1 MMPPETATVCTGFC
15 VEMSRDVLPSI
26 RSHRQDR
33 SGNVPGDTG
42 FQFGHLMVEDLEVV
56 GVVSDARYRSL
67 AQPPEPAMYVSSEQ
81 FIDRRR
87 TG

>member
-1 MMPPETATVCTGFC
+1 
-15 VEMSRDVLPSI
+15 
-26 RSHRQDR
+26 
-33 SGNVPGDTG
+33 
-42 FQFGHLMVEDLEVV
+42 MVEDLEVV